1 MTHKERAAWMFL
13 IIFLVTYIP
22 YFSLSAYRGLPT
34 TMPGFEQLWLYGIT
48 AVIQMVLIGLGYAW
62 FALRHRADMR
72 APTDERD
79 HAIELKGIRSAYYVL
94 LTGAIF
100 AGIYL
105 PFVKSGWDIV
115 QTMIFVIGLA
125 QVIHFGMVALG
136 YRRSA

>member
-1 MTHKERAAWMFL
+1 MTHKERAAWLFL
-13 IIFLVTYIP
+13 IVFLVTYIP
-22 YFSLSAYRGLPT
+22 YFTLSGLRGLPT

-62 FALRHRADMR
+62 FALRYRSDMR

-79 HAIELKGIRSAYYVL
+79 LAIEFKGIRSAYYVL
-94 LTGAIF
+94 LTGAIV

-105 PFVKSGWDIV
+105 PFVKTGWDIV

-125 QVIHFGMVALG
+125 QVIHFGRVAIG

>member
-1 MTHKERAAWMFL
+1 
-13 IIFLVTYIP
+13 
-22 YFSLSAYRGLPT
+22 
-34 TMPGFEQLWLYGIT
+34 MPGFEQLWLYGIT

-62 FALRHRADMR
+62 FALRYRSDMR

-79 HAIELKGIRSAYYVL
+79 LAIEFKGIRSAYYVL

-105 PFVKSGWDIV
+105 PFVKTGWDIV
-115 QTMIFVIGLA
+115 QSMIFVIGLA
-125 QVIHFGMVALG
+125 QVIHFGRVAIG